1 MLDILSVADNARML
15 GRFLPE
21 GVAVDDVVQHRTLQN
36 GNPYLCVVCTYDIED
51 VVADSPEQQQ
61 QPMQGPVQ
69 VLRRP
74 A

>member
-1 MLDILSVADNARML
+1 
-15 GRFLPE
+15 
-21 GVAVDDVVQHRTLQN
+21 
-36 GNPYLCVVCTYDIED
+36 VCTYDIED